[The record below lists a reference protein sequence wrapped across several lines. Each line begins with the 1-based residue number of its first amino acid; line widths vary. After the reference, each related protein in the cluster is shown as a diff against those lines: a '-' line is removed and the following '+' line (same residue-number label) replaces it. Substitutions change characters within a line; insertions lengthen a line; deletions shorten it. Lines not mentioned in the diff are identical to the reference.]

1 MPTSNNESSQVAE
14 ALDRLSAA
22 METLQI
28 RYDATERAH
37 RHVRIALVIVL
48 ILLAGAAY
56 KVFSPLAAQ
65 LGALPQIISQAL
77 PGLKTKILNPDAAAT
92 ERQRL
97 MEMLSPEKRARIEAF
112 EKDQQW
118 ISDYIAATE
127 DFNPG
132 ATIALFLSNMSE
144 SIEVMPDLYAELR
157 SMTEEVRIMNREMRT
172 MNGKMSSIPVLATE
186 VQGMHTQMTAL
197 PVLATDVKGMLF
209 YMSIMAKDLDS
220 TMGEAGRMMPW
231 KW

>member
-1 MPTSNNESSQVAE
+1 MPTLNNESSQVAE

-28 RYDATERAH
+28 RYDAAERAH
-37 RHVRIALVIVL
+37 WQVRIALVVVL
-48 ILLAGAAY
+48 ILLAGATY

-77 PGLKTKILNPDAAAT
+77 PGLRTKILSPDAAAT

-97 MEMLSPEKRARIEAF
+97 MQALSPEKRARVEAF

-127 DFNPG
+127 NFNPG
-132 ATIALFLSNMSE
+132 ATIALFLSNMSK
-144 SIEVMPDLYAELR
+144 SVEVMPDLYAELR

-172 MNGKMSSIPVLATE
+172 MNDKMSSIPVLATE

-197 PVLATDVKGMLF
+197 PVLSTDVKGMLF